1 MKKLMMAVAVVLAA
15 SAVQAATFIWATSAK
30 QLAPNIDLAN
40 LAAGTY
46 GNGTGNL
53 SAMSAVTWAFT
64 MELDNGTD
72 TDSLNG
78 GLAYSMNKIRVTNLS
93 SDVVF
98 LPGASDPDNNVNCSI
113 VITGTYNDGTTDCTI
128 TSSPIAGTQSFSN
141 LSTLQINT
149 ANATQWTVTGATPP
163 TPPVIPEPTTGLL
176 VLLGVAGLAL
186 RRRRA

>member
-15 SAVQAATFIWATSAK
+15 VAVQAATFDWATSAK
-30 QLAPNIDLAN
+30 QYAPNIDLAN

-46 GNGTGNL
+46 GNGSTYL
-53 SAMSAVTWAFT
+53 AAMSAVTWTYT

-78 GLAYSMNKIRVTNLS
+78 APVYKLNKINVTGLS

-98 LPGASDPDNNVNCSI
+98 KPASGDPNNNVNYSI
-113 VITGTYNDGTTDCTI
+113 VIAGTYKDGDGNDWTI
-128 TSSPIAGTQSFSN
+128 TSAPIVGSESFSN
-141 LSTLQINT
+141 LSSLQIT
-149 ANATQWTVTGATPP
+149 SANATQWTVAGGA
-163 TPPVIPEPTTGLL
+163 PVIPEPTSAML

-186 RRRRA
+186 RRCRA

>member
-15 SAVQAATFIWATSAK
+15 VAVQAATFDWATSAK
-30 QLAPNIDLAN
+30 QYAPNIDLAN

-46 GNGTGNL
+46 GNGSTTL
-53 SAMSAVTWAFT
+53 KDMSAVTWAFT

-72 TDSLNG
+72 TDTLNG
-78 GLAYSMNKIRVTNLS
+78 TPTYKLGKINVTGLS

-98 LPGASDPDNNVNCSI
+98 NPGADDPDNNVNYSI
-113 VITGTYNDGTTDCTI
+113 VFTGTYKDGDGNDWTI
-128 TSSPIAGTQSFSN
+128 TSAPIVGTESFST
-141 LSTLQINT
+141 LSELLITSG
-149 ANATQWTVTGATPP
+149 NATQWTVAGGA
-163 TPPVIPEPTTGLL
+163 PVIPEPTTGLL

>member
-15 SAVQAATFIWATSAK
+15 AAVQAAAFSWTTSAK
-30 QLAPNIDLAN
+30 QYAPNIDLAN

-46 GNGTGNL
+46 GNSTTYL
-53 SAMSAVTWAFT
+53 AAMKTVTWSYT
-64 MELDNGTD
+64 MSLDNGTD

-78 GLAYSMNKIRVTNLS
+78 TPAYKLNKINISGLE

-98 LPGASDPDNNVNCSI
+98 KPGSGDPNNNVNYTI
-113 VITGTYNDGTTDCTI
+113 VISGTYNDGTADWTI
-128 TSSPIAGTQSFSN
+128 TSTPIEGVQSFSS
-141 LSTLQINT
+141 LSDLIITSG
-149 ANATQWTVTGATPP
+149 NATQWTVAGGA
-163 TPPVIPEPTTGLL
+163 PVIPEPTTGLL